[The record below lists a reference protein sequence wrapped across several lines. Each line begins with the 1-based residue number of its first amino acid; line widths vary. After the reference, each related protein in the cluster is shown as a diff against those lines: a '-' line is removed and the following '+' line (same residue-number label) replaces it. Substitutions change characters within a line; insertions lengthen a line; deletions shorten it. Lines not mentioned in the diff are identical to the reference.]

1 MNSCSIEAVSLLG
14 AALTVII
21 KSLQTVV
28 DSEFWIVLQT
38 LTFYIPI
45 YSTFGV
51 LISISSSENL
61 MKLNE
66 ISESESSSESSSS
79 SSLSS
84 ITSKE

>member
-1 MNSCSIEAVSLLG
+1 M
-14 AALTVII
+14 TVII

-38 LTFYIPI
+38 LTFYSPI
-45 YSTFGV
+45 CSTFGV
-51 LISISSSENL
+51 LISISSSEKL

-66 ISESESSSESSSS
+66 TSESSSSSSSS